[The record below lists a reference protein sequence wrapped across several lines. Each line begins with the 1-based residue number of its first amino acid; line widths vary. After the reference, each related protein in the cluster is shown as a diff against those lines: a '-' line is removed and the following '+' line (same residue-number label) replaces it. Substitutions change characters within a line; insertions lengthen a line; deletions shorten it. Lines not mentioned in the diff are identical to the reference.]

1 MIKILTTPLPATWRA
16 LNVGFTTSVNSLTT
30 CHVVLPIQSG
40 CVMATA
46 TTVCS
51 SQTVATSGR
60 ILSIAPMLGT
70 VACDTDSRVY
80 IFVASSDSLTIDF
93 TSRSTSGVYP
103 LTRVL
108 TSDGYLNLVNKVD
121 ALPLPPMV
129 PSPPAAPPSPRQPPS
144 EPPVVAVRYNTSH
157 CTVSSTASVCQ
168 CAINVN

>member
-16 LNVGFTTSVNSLTT
+16 LNVGFTTSINSLTT

-80 IFVASSDSLTIDF
+80 RVVDYSQHLRASQSRRPSLAAVKMPGRSVRLISDGSSIA
-93 TSRSTSGVYP
+93 STWC
-103 LTRVL
+103 RVL
-108 TSDGYLNLVNKVD
+108 LPSQDCATSDGEGGVLEGIL
-121 ALPLPPMV
+121 L
-129 PSPPAAPPSPRQPPS
+129 
-144 EPPVVAVRYNTSH
+144 T
-157 CTVSSTASVCQ
+157 T
-168 CAINVN
+168 